1 MTIQDHYTSLVR
13 QAQESWLGIADSL
26 SAKAPKT
33 FEQSVTP
40 LGFGAADAAI
50 DQVFDFWEQTLEM
63 QRDAVKRL
71 AGDIVSFS
79 DTVRAQAQSVGETV
93 REQTESARQAFREP
107 AETAPQA
114 GREQA
119 GESHEELTKAELQDE
134 LDRRDL
140 PRTGSVAELRTRLVE
155 DDRKS

>member
-1 MTIQDHYTSLVR
+1 MTVQDHYTSLVR
-13 QAQESWLGIADSL
+13 QAQESWVGIADSL
-26 SAKAPKT
+26 FAKAPKT

-40 LGFGAADAAI
+40 LGFGVADAAI

-71 AGDIVSFS
+71 AGDIG
-79 DTVRAQAQSVGETV
+79 SVGETV
-93 REQTESARQAFREP
+93 REQTESASQAFREH
-107 AETAPQA
+107 ADTAPQA

-119 GESHEELTKAELQDE
+119 GEGYEELTKVELQAE

-155 DDRKS
+155 DDHKS